1 MKFTDNCAGCFAG
14 LATKARVGIVNLLME
29 KKRLSVGQIADRF
42 ELRQPTITH
51 HLQYLK
57 EAGIVDSVKKGRQ
70 VFYFISRKCRE
81 GKCGL
86 FSEPEVQ

>member
-1 MKFTDNCAGCFAG
+1 MKFTNDCAGCFAG
-14 LATKARVGIVNLLME
+14 LATKTRVEIVNLLLK
-29 KKRLSVGQIADRF
+29 KKRLSVSEVAEGF
-42 ELRQPTITH
+42 KLKQPTITH

-70 VFYFISRKCRE
+70 VFYFITKKCRE

-86 FSEPEVQ
+86 FN